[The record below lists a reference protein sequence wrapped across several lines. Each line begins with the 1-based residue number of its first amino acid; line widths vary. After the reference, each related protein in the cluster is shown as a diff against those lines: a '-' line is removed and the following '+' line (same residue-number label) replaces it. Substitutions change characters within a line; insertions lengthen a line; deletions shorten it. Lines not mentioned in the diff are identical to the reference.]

1 MRKQRNAKKTR
12 IRKTPATKNKR
23 EWFEEVYLREKLMD
37 HADLAEMLNSRIT
50 SGSNLFGNE
59 AQTSNFLNADEDTI
73 DDDSNPDADQIERQ
87 KNSSRRFKRF
97 WKALTLAQKE
107 ALRMVYINN
116 RQRLTKEEIARRL
129 GIRVDTLQERIDYAI
144 KKLRQHFPEFD
155 ADNPKS

>member
-12 IRKTPATKNKR
+12 IRKTPATTDKRR

-59 AQTSNFLNADEDTI
+59 AQTSDFLNADEDTI
-73 DDDSNPDADQIERQ
+73 DDDSNPDAELIDRQ

-116 RQRLTKEEIARRL
+116 RQRLTKEEIAGRL
-129 GIRVDTLQERIDYAI
+129 GIRVDTHRKELITLSR
-144 KKLRQHFPEFD
+144 
-155 ADNPKS
+155 N